1 MSNEEKKNNISK
13 LSSNNIPDNQAIL
26 KQSTNSNINIE
37 NNDKSYFT
45 YEELFTINDIKEIN
59 ESANPK
65 GTISTLIEKFIEK
78 KKGKVEIQSN
88 LLMSQAEFHLNN
100 LTFLQENF
108 KNFPLDIICKILN
121 LLAMLLNLEEEKYNI
136 NLPKTSI
143 FEDNEMKKYGQVP
156 EPDFSFI
163 CRKKLEELKEGFKF
177 LGFFPTREEIFEQ
190 QKKLKM
196 KIEEEN
202 KEKEEKKEE
211 EEKVEEEKKE
221 EEKTEEKK
229 KRRKEKRRKKKGRKK
244 RRRKKRRRK
253 KRRRKKS

>member
-13 LSSNNIPDNQAIL
+13 LSSNNILDNQINL
-26 KQSTNSNINIE
+26 KQSTNSIINVE
-37 NNDKSYFT
+37 NEKSYFT

-65 GTISTLIEKFIEK
+65 GTISTLIEKFLEK

-108 KNFPLDIICKILN
+108 KNFPLEIICKILN
-121 LLAMLLNLEEEKYNI
+121 LLSNLLNLEEEKYNI

-177 LGFFPTREEIFEQ
+177 LGFFPTREEILEQ